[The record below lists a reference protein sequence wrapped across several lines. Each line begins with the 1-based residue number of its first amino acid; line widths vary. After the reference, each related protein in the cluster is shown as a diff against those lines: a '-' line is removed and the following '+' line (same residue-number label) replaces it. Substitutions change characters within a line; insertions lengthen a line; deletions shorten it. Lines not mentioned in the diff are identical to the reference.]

1 MKPLRLPPVLTAPGI
16 RRLGLADVAIL
27 CLLGGAIAALVAFA
41 REFEAPFRQAVQ
53 IDLRPSALPRYTLYS
68 LARGVI
74 ALAISYLFALGFGWA
89 AAKSRAAER
98 VLLPMLDILQSIPV
112 LGFLPGLVLGLMSLF
127 PTRNIGLELAAILMI
142 FTAQAWNLA
151 LSFYNSLKTLPDA
164 LRDACKVAGWR
175 ASRTFWQ
182 LEVPAA
188 AQGLVWNGMLSMAG
202 GWFFLMVNEAFR
214 LGDRDFRLPGVGS
227 YMSVALDQGNVPAMA
242 LAMLAMVAMIVSV
255 DQLVWRPLV
264 VWVEKF
270 RLDETSGGEGG
281 APTSW
286 VLEFLRHARLPR
298 RAALLQRRAYRTARR
313 AARPFER
320 PLAIAGP
327 VILRGPRFAL
337 GHPVARWVGGA
348 LLALG
353 VALAAALGAWQIWLL
368 LRHLGARDWGALL
381 GSAALTFGRVMG
393 AVILSTAWALPAGV
407 LIGRSPRIARL
418 LQPVIQVVAS
428 FPAPM
433 LFPLVV
439 LAFQRAGVGLGLG
452 AVALMVLAGQWY
464 ILFNVISAVAAI
476 PEQLKDAANA
486 FQLPRLARWRSL
498 YLPAA
503 FPALVTG
510 WVTAAGG
517 AWNGSIV
524 AEYIEAGGT
533 LRVTRGLGSLI
544 SDATA
549 HANFPLLAGGIAVM
563 SVMVVG
569 WNRLVWRSL
578 MVWAQTRFG
587 LGQ

>member
-1 MKPLRLPPVLTAPGI
+1 MKPVRLPPVLTAPGI

-27 CLLGGAIAALVAFA
+27 CLVGGAIAALISFA
-41 REFEAPFRQAVQ
+41 REFEAPLRQAVQ
-53 IDLRPSALPRYTLYS
+53 IDLRPTALPRYTLYS

-151 LSFYNSLKTLPDA
+151 LSFYNSLKTLPDQ

-175 ASRTFWQ
+175 PSRTFWQ

-214 LGDRDFRLPGVGS
+214 LGDRDFRLPGIGS
-227 YMSVALDQGNVPAMA
+227 YMSVALDRGNVPAMA

-270 RLDETSGGEGG
+270 RLDETAGGEGG
-281 APTSW
+281 TPTSW

-320 PLAIAGP
+320 PLALAGP

-368 LRHLGARDWGALL
+368 LRQLGARDWGALL
-381 GSAALTFGRVMG
+381 GSAALTFARVMG
-393 AVILSTAWALPAGV
+393 AVLVSTAWALPAGV

-439 LAFQRAGVGLGLG
+439 LAFERAGVGLGLG

-476 PEQLKDAANA
+476 PEQLKDAAKA
-486 FQLPRLARWRSL
+486 FQLPPLARWRSL

-533 LRVTRGLGSLI
+533 LRTTSGVGSLI

-549 HANFPLLAGGIAVM
+549 RANFPLLAGGIVLM
-563 SVMVVG
+563 SLIVVG
-569 WNRLVWRSL
+569 WNRFVWRAL
-578 MVWAQTRFG
+578 AGWAQTRFG
-587 LGQ
+587 MAQ